1 MFALHAIIIQ
11 QLSYIS
17 MKLII
22 TLLISTI
29 ILASCAKSV
38 GVCYCRYPT
47 GEEQAFD
54 FTNLKPRE
62 ARQECAA
69 LKRSVSSNGG
79 TCQLD

>member
-1 MFALHAIIIQ
+1 MKRIII
-11 QLSYIS
+11 
-17 MKLII
+17 
-22 TLLISTI
+22 LLIPVV
-29 ILASCAKSV
+29 ILTSCAKSV

-62 ARQECAA
+62 ARQQCAE